1 MLNKELLLATEGQTA
16 GPIKLTVG
24 NSGGSNPVFGYSKQ
38 DATVGSD
45 IGSVS
50 KIPTWNLN
58 GKPVAIMSLYSY
70 NVGTSLVFSGF
81 TPVDA
86 STITMTV
93 VEKGL
98 TATLIKTQDWIIIY
112 DTDTVVFNSSDIGK
126 TFTIIFDPEPTGYV

>member
-1 MLNKELLLATEGQTA
+1 MLNKELLLTTESQTA
-16 GPIKLTVG
+16 RHIKLTVG

-38 DATVGSD
+38 DVTVGSD

-58 GKPVAIMSLYSY
+58 GKPVAIMSLGSY
-70 NVGTSLVFSGF
+70 NVGTSLVFTGF

-98 TATLIKTQDWIIIY
+98 TATLIKTQDLITFY
-112 DTDTVVFNSSDIGK
+112 NTDTVVFNSSDIGK